1 MKNNKRFHDFCADA
15 LKHWHSAV
23 FDISFSDGKSWIW
36 FCTAIRLCS
45 LVIIRAAEDRLKYK
59 EPQ

>member
-15 LKHWHSAV
+15 LKYRHSAI
-23 FDISFSDGKSWIW
+23 FDISFSDGKSRIL

-45 LVIIRAAEDRLKYK
+45 PVIIRAAEDRI
-59 EPQ
+59 EI

>member
-23 FDISFSDGKSWIW
+23 SDIRFSDGKSRIR
-36 FCTAIRLCS
+36 FCTAIWLCS
-45 LVIIRAAEDRLKYK
+45 PVIIRAAEDRI
-59 EPQ
+59 EI

>member
-1 MKNNKRFHDFCADA
+1 MKNNKRLHDFCADA

-23 FDISFSDGKSWIW
+23 FDNRFSDGKSRIR

-45 LVIIRAAEDRLKYK
+45 PVIIRDAEDRI
-59 EPQ
+59 EI